1 MSLFEGF
8 VVYVVIWWILFFIFL
23 PIGVKKSNTL
33 IPGQDSGAP
42 EKTFLW
48 KKIFIVSFISL
59 ILTFI
64 IIYLIDNKLISI
76 IN

>member
-1 MSLFEGF
+1 MSLFECF

-23 PIGVKKSNTL
+23 PIGVKRSNTL

-48 KKIFIVSFISL
+48 EKIFIVSFISL

>member
-23 PIGVKKSNTL
+23 PIGIKRSNTL

>member
-23 PIGVKKSNTL
+23 PIGVKRSNTL

-59 ILTFI
+59 TLTFI

>member
-23 PIGVKKSNTL
+23 PIGVKRSNTL